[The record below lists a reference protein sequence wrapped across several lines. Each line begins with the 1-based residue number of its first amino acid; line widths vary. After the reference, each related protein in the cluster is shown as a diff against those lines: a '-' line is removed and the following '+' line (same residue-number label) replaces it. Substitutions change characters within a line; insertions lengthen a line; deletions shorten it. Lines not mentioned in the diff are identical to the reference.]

1 MNNLSQIVDLLESNV
16 SELLLKNETLIKE
29 NISLKQQNKN
39 LISQIT
45 DQEGYINDLKDKYES
60 LKVANAIVGSKE
72 DVHFTK
78 LKINTLIRE
87 IDKCIAQLSE

>member
-16 SELLLKNETLIKE
+16 SKLVLKNEKLIKE
-29 NISLKQQNKN
+29 NISLKQQNEH
-39 LISQIT
+39 LITEIDKQK
-45 DQEGYINDLKDKYES
+45 DFINDLKDEYES

-78 LKINTLIRE
+78 IKINTLIRE

>member
-1 MNNLSQIVDLLESNV
+1 MNNLSQIVDLLDSNV
-16 SELLLKNETLIKE
+16 SELLLKNENLIKE
-29 NISLKQQNKN
+29 NISLKLQNKD
-39 LISQIT
+39 LMSEIASQKAYIS
-45 DQEGYINDLKDKYES
+45 DLKDEYES
-60 LKVANAIVGSKE
+60 LKVANTIVGSKE

>member
-16 SELLLKNETLIKE
+16 SKLLLKNESLIKE
-29 NISLKQQNKN
+29 NISLKQQNKDF
-39 LISQIT
+39 ITQIAN
-45 DQEGYINDLKDKYES
+45 QKGYINDLKDEYES

>member
-1 MNNLSQIVDLLESNV
+1 MNNLSQIVDLLDSNV
-16 SELLLKNETLIKE
+16 SELLLKNENLIKE
-29 NISLKQQNKN
+29 NISLKQQNKD
-39 LISQIT
+39 LMSEIASQKAYIS
-45 DQEGYINDLKDKYES
+45 DLKDEYES
-60 LKVANAIVGSKE
+60 LKVANTIVGSKE

>member
-16 SELLLKNETLIKE
+16 SKLLLKNENLTKE
-29 NISLKQQNKN
+29 NISLKQQNDE
-39 LISQIT
+39 LLSQIT
-45 DQEGYINDLKDKYES
+45 NQKDYINDLKDEYES

>member
-16 SELLLKNETLIKE
+16 SKLLLRNEFLIKE
-29 NISLKQQNKN
+29 NVSLKQQNKELN
-39 LISQIT
+39 SQIAEQK
-45 DQEGYINDLKDKYES
+45 DYINDLKDEYES

-72 DVHFTK
+72 DVHLTK
-78 LKINTLIRE
+78 IKINTLIRE

>member
-16 SELLLKNETLIKE
+16 SKLLLRNEFLIKE
-29 NISLKQQNKN
+29 NVSLKQQNKELN
-39 LISQIT
+39 SQIAEQK
-45 DQEGYINDLKDKYES
+45 DYINDLKDEYES

-78 LKINTLIRE
+78 IKINTLIRE

>member
-16 SELLLKNETLIKE
+16 SKLLLKNKNLIKE
-29 NISLKQQNKN
+29 NNSLIQHNEDLNTEIAKQKK
-39 LISQIT
+39 
-45 DQEGYINDLKDKYES
+45 YMNDLKDEYES

-72 DVHFTK
+72 DIHFTK

-87 IDKCIAQLSE
+87 IDKCIIQLNE